1 MNLKSQNYP
10 SPTQAWNLD
19 PVLLS
24 HLSHKRDII
33 INISLHILLQ
43 SHWTKK
49 TEKTG
54 KYRNWC
60 WRERCEE
67 QFQSCLMLT
76 SPKRARCPVLS
87 YDYGAKSKR
96 NEVSRFC
103 LQLAALF
110 RSEACTAPAIRRQQS
125 RCLCVV
131 LPGKHRDLVTSAHT
145 STFYLFNMCCPEVLH
160 AFEDVPEVWVQSR
173 ITIGFPIFYLSVY

>member
-24 HLSHKRDII
+24 YLSHKRDII

-110 RSEACTAPAIRRQQS
+110 RSEACTAQLSEGS
-125 RCLCVV
+125 RAGVSALSSPGSTEIWWPLNSYFHFLFVQCM
-131 LPGKHRDLVTSAHT
+131 LP
-145 STFYLFNMCCPEVLH
+145 
-160 AFEDVPEVWVQSR
+160 
-173 ITIGFPIFYLSVY
+173 